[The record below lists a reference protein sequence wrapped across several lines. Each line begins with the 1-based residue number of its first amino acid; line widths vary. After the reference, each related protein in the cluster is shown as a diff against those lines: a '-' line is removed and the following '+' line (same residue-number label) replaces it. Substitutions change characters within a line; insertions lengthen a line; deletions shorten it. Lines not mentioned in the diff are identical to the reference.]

1 MPQYLPFA
9 PNLYGPAEAQLV
21 SFMCGGKIRESIGDL
36 SNLSTVL
43 MTDLLL
49 TSIHWLPQAWQ
60 VPGRER
66 EGGRKKWREEGEEE
80 VNICDLQSCPKFSFA
95 ISEVFMWPPSDQ
107 MALLYAFTWCLS
119 FLSCFLYLNVL
130 LRVLLFFFFYLY
142 NFIFCFYPPSSSFI
156 TFTL

>member
-9 PNLYGPAEAQLV
+9 PNLYGPPEAQLV
-21 SFMCGGKIRESIGDL
+21 SFMCGGKIRESMGDL

-80 VNICDLQSCPKFSFA
+80 VNICDLQSCPNSH
-95 ISEVFMWPPSDQ
+95 
-107 MALLYAFTWCLS
+107 
-119 FLSCFLYLNVL
+119 
-130 LRVLLFFFFYLY
+130 LLFLKYSCGLPRFKWLYSMPLHGACPSCPVFF
-142 NFIFCFYPPSSSFI
+142 
-156 TFTL
+156 T